1 MAFSLIW
8 LSILKSE
15 LYVSISFLIFWN
27 SSKIFN
33 CYPSNSLYFGKKILV
48 YLWFSSST
56 SFNLSLRFCIKLR
69 DPFEF
74 AMSSLISLSFLLSV
88 NSVSSITCWSL
99 RISSNSLD
107 LLVSFNSFSY
117 CYNLRF
123 SPTKISIYERRLLT
137 YFWLQVT

>member
-74 AMSSLISLSFLLSV
+74 AMSSLISLSFLLRV